1 MGASLRML
9 EGVVSEC
16 VVALLVAGG
25 TDFILVYLR
34 EIQVVVGEGG
44 SQSGLVFDI
53 VFLVE
58 LGLAE

>member
-1 MGASLRML
+1 ML